1 MVASTHST
9 IRDDYEGYFGSVG
22 KVYFAFHQIKFTVEL
37 SPADHNNFWVL
48 RLKTSAF
55 CYDTK
60 QVQTSDTK
68 IKQGVILYYV
78 NLFRPV
84 SNSFEEFTLELV
96 RVAIEGVISEEIKET
111 VYASGSILMND
122 MLSHTSDSKFERVL
136 IRLFAVNGPRSN

>member
-22 KVYFAFHQIKFTVEL
+22 KVYFAFHQIKFTAEL

-68 IKQGVILYYV
+68 IKQGVII
-78 NLFRPV
+78 PV

-136 IRLFAVNGPRSN
+136 IRLFAVNVPRSN